1 LFSRIPPI
9 PGADWA
15 NREFPA
21 QRPEVVVEHRVPAGH
36 AEQAGPF
43 LYMACPAKFP
53 AEIEEFETFKE
64 RIIKIKINHYT
75 TP

>member
-1 LFSRIPPI
+1 M
-9 PGADWA
+9 
-15 NREFPA
+15 
-21 QRPEVVVEHRVPAGH
+21 EHRVPAGH